1 MTKAFGAIGVAG
13 TLLVASLA
21 TPAYAAVFATG
32 DVIAS
37 IGNGQVAVYSSAGA
51 LKTTLNT
58 GQGGFTTGSTTD
70 KNGNVYVTNF
80 STGSVTKFDKDGVN
94 QGLFA
99 SGYTNP
105 ESILFDKSGT
115 AYVGDAG
122 QNHIHVVGSS
132 DLTVAIEDRGTDWID
147 LAANQT
153 TIYYT
158 SEGKSILR
166 YDTVTGQMSP
176 FATGLPGSVAYA
188 LRLLGNGNV
197 LVADTDFTLLLDGS
211 GNVLQTYDFNDHGM
225 FSLNLTEDGTHFWT
239 GSYATG
245 NLYKVNLATGAT
257 VQTIATGSGSLFGV
271 SVYGE
276 VTQGGGGVGGVPE
289 PSTWA
294 LLILGF
300 GGVGAVLR
308 RARRNPQN
316 ALGALA

>member
-1 MTKAFGAIGVAG
+1 MTKAFAAAG
-13 TLLVASLA
+13 LAATLIAGGLA
-21 TPAYAAVFATG
+21 TSASAAVFATG
-32 DVIAS
+32 DVLAS
-37 IGNGQVAVYSSAGA
+37 VGNGQVAVYSSAGA

-58 GQGGFTTGSTTD
+58 GQGGYTTGSTTD

-80 STGSVTKFDKDGVN
+80 STGSVSKFDKDGVN

-99 SGYTNP
+99 SGYSNP
-105 ESILFDKSGT
+105 ESILFDKAGT

-122 QNHIHVVGSS
+122 QNHIHVVGSP
-132 DLTVAIEDRGTDWID
+132 DLTLQIEDRGVDWID

-153 TIYYT
+153 TFYYT
-158 SEGKSILR
+158 SEGKSVLR
-166 YDTVTGQMSP
+166 YDTAAGQLSP
-176 FATGLPGSVAYA
+176 FATNLPGSVAYA

-197 LVADTDFTLLLDGS
+197 LVADTESTVLLDGS
-211 GNVLQTYDFNDHGM
+211 GSVIQTYDFNDRGM
-225 FSLNLTEDGTHFWT
+225 FSLNLTSDGTHFWT
-239 GSYATG
+239 GSYLTG

-257 VQTIATGSGSLFGV
+257 VQTIATGSNSLYGV

-300 GGVGAVLR
+300 GGAGAALR
-308 RARRNPQN
+308 HARRNRRPVE
-316 ALGALA
+316 ALS